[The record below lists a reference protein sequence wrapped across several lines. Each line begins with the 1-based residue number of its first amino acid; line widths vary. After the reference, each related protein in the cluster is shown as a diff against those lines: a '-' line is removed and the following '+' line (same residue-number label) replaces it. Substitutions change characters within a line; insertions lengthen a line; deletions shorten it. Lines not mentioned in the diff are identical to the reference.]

1 MWGNLAF
8 KLLGRDQ
15 FLKSNEV
22 DSNGF
27 VWTQGVC
34 FAADEGTGEMRFC
47 AANTWVI
54 NLIFAQLECCCSKV
68 GNANTRSRMS
78 SHVDYIWMNIFLN
91 DMLQRYSIWF
101 CTNLYICNNLL
112 PQRYNR
118 LSCVIPTR
126 RKAADHWLELWL
138 EPENLRVVFVVFVVF
153 PLFQFRYLM
162 DSHGISVFSFFH
174 SSILLLR

>member
-22 DSNGF
+22 DPNGF

-68 GNANTRSRMS
+68 GNDFQRWQANNRSRMS

-101 CTNLYICNNLL
+101 CTNLHM
-112 PQRYNR
+112 QQ
-118 LSCVIPTR
+118 SS
-126 RKAADHWLELWL
+126 AATLQQ
-138 EPENLRVVFVVFVVF
+138 VVLCDTNSEKGGRSLARALVGTWGR
-153 PLFQFRYLM
+153 FQFFHF
-162 DSHGISVFSFFH
+162 SHGISWYLGFLILPFFFCV
-174 SSILLLR
+174 RRY